1 MINLRFYQIKEIL
14 LQTSLFASKKTP
26 KWWSY
31 FTSLRT
37 IPKRKS
43 GCLQTTNLIAV
54 RESGSFVRHI

>member
-37 IPKRKS
+37 IPETEKRMSSDDKFDCRS
-43 GCLQTTNLIAV
+43 RIRFLC
-54 RESGSFVRHI
+54 